1 MTIEVIAELRT
12 DMGKGAS
19 RRLRHAEKMPAIVYG
34 AGKDPVNLTLLQ
46 KDVRSYVEEEAFY
59 SSILDLNI
67 DGKKEQV
74 ILRDVQ
80 HHPYKVDLMHMDFQ
94 RIDPKAKMHIS
105 VPLHFIG
112 EEKSPGVKTQGGLV
126 SHMANEIEVECLAKD
141 IPEFIE
147 VDMSEMNSGDI
158 LHMSDIKL
166 PKGVEIMALKHGED
180 HDTAICSIHPP
191 KGGSVDEEEAE
202 APAAEEGG
210 EE

>member
-1 MTIEVIAELRT
+1 MSIELNAELRT

-46 KDVRSYVEEEAFY
+46 KDVRAVVDDEAFY
-59 SSILDLNI
+59 SSVLDLNI
-67 DGKKEQV
+67 AGKKEQV
-74 ILRDVQ
+74 ILRDIQ
-80 HHPYKVDLMHMDFQ
+80 HHPYKVDMMHMDFQ
-94 RIDPKAKMHIS
+94 RVDKTSKMHIH

-126 SHMANEIEVECLAKD
+126 SHMMVEIEVECLAKD

-147 VDMSEMNSGDI
+147 VDMSAMNSGDI
-158 LHMSDIKL
+158 LHLSDIKL
-166 PKGVEIMALKHGED
+166 PKGVEIMILKQGAD
-180 HDTAICSIHPP
+180 HDTAVCSIHPP
-191 KGGSVDEEEAE
+191 KGGVVETEEGA
-202 APAAEEGG
+202 EGG

>member
-1 MTIEVIAELRT
+1 MSIELNAELRT

-46 KDVRSYVEEEAFY
+46 KDIRAVIDEEIFY
-59 SSILDLNI
+59 SSVLDLNI

-80 HHPYKVDLMHMDFQ
+80 HHPFKVDIMHMDFQ
-94 RIDPKAKMHIS
+94 RVDTTSKMHIH

-126 SHMANEIEVECLAKD
+126 SHMMVEVEVECLAKD

-147 VDMSEMNSGDI
+147 VDMSAMNSGEI
-158 LHMSDIKL
+158 LHLSDIKM
-166 PKGVEIMALKHGED
+166 PSGVEIMALKHGAD
-180 HDTAICSIHPP
+180 HDTAVCSIHPP
-191 KGGSVDEEEAE
+191 KGGAAEGAEES
-202 APAAEEGG
+202 AEEGG